1 MSEPMNRTR
10 RAPLDELLT
19 VNEVTDELRVDRR
32 TVYRY
37 LQQGQLRGQKLGRTW
52 RIRRS
57 DLSAYLNAR
66 HHNIT

>member
-10 RAPLDELLT
+10 KLPMDELLT
-19 VNEVTDELRVDRR
+19 VQEVADELRLTFR

-37 LQQGQLRGQKLGRTW
+37 LQEGQLRGQKLGRTW

-57 DLSAYLNAR
+57 DLTTYLNER
-66 HHNIT
+66 HHNVT